1 MNVLITGAGRG
12 IGLALTRAFLNEG
25 HPVLAVSRNI
35 EELIKIGNTNLTAY
49 SFDLL
54 NNDFT
59 PLIKKV
65 NKTFGNL
72 DILINNA
79 GIVVVKPLLDFSDED
94 FDRLFNV
101 NVKAAYKMV
110 KGCVPL
116 MKQGSHIVN
125 ISSIGG
131 FQGSVKFP
139 GLALYSASKGAIA
152 VLTES
157 MAVELADE
165 KISVNALA
173 LGAVQT
179 EMLST
184 AFPEYKAPLQPHEM
198 ASFIKD
204 FALTG
209 HKVYNGK
216 ILPVSLSTP

>member
-12 IGLALTRAFLNEG
+12 IGLALTRAFLNDG
-25 HPVLAVSRNI
+25 HSVLAVSRNI
-35 EELIKIGNTNLTAY
+35 EELNKIGNANLTAY

-59 PLIKKV
+59 PLLEKV
-65 NKTFGNL
+65 SKTFIKL

-79 GIVVVKPLLDFSDED
+79 GMLIVKPLLEFSDAD
-94 FDRLFNV
+94 FDKLFNV

-110 KGCVPL
+110 RGCVPL
-116 MKQGSHIVN
+116 MNQGSHIVN

-139 GLALYSASKGAIA
+139 GLALYSASKGALA

-157 MAVELADE
+157 MAIELADE

-179 EMLST
+179 EMLSA
-184 AFPEYKAPLQPHEM
+184 AFPEYKAPLQPDEM
-198 ASFIKD
+198 ASFIKY
-204 FALTG
+204 FALSG